1 MPVSKSNHV
10 GLEYVLNCVA
20 DCYMSGWMMKVSKLA
35 LVCPLLFAFCLPM
48 MAQWRQQPTTGST
61 PMTVADRTKQAG
73 MSGTGP
79 QLEAKLVDEH
89 KNTEQKQAVVK
100 VEVWGVDLISA
111 PQAGVDAKRGEAYLS
126 YKLDQQAEIKT
137 ANKEQTFRDLSP
149 GEHQVTV
156 QLAYADGRPAGA
168 PMVLKLKIK

>member
-1 MPVSKSNHV
+1 
-10 GLEYVLNCVA
+10 
-20 DCYMSGWMMKVSKLA
+20 MKVRKLA
-35 LVCPLLFAFCLPM
+35 VVSPLLFAFCFPV

-61 PMTVADRTKQAG
+61 PMTVADRTKQSG
-73 MSGTGP
+73 MTGIGP
-79 QLEAKLVDEH
+79 QLEAELVDEH
-89 KNTEQKQAVVK
+89 KNAEQKQAVVK

-111 PQAGVDAKRGEAYLS
+111 PQGAAEAKRGEAYLS
-126 YKLDQQAEIKT
+126 YKLDRQAEIKT
-137 ANKEQTFRDLSP
+137 ANKEQTFRNLSP